1 MGKWKL
7 RRGNTLPR
15 ATSLANGQTKTQA
28 LMSGFR
34 VHDFSYMPHTP
45 LLRLLEEKIN
55 GNVEEWVSNPER
67 TVCQATVKEE
77 LGLSDMCSLS
87 SVLTSNL

>member
-1 MGKWKL
+1 MEKWRL

-34 VHDFSYMPHTP
+34 VHDFSYMPYLP

-55 GNVEEWVSNPER
+55 GSGEWV
-67 TVCQATVKEE
+67 
-77 LGLSDMCSLS
+77 
-87 SVLTSNL
+87 